1 MPKGYDNLEQI
12 ATIDFLKWTVT
23 IKLENACSKLS
34 EEIII
39 FTIKN
44 IEYINKIS
52 VNY

>member
-1 MPKGYDNLEQI
+1 MN
-12 ATIDFLKWTVT
+12 FVT
-23 IKLENACSKLS
+23 IKLINACLKPS

-44 IEYINKIS
+44 IEFKFKIS